1 MVDPTEKE
9 ETTAIPAGG
18 IPPTGDSA
26 IVSPHKK
33 KAVVEEQ
40 VEEEQVESEK
50 EGEGKKDS
58 QENNSDVAPTSIADA
73 INAGEGL
80 TATDDEDKV
89 PLAVPVCSINEL
101 WQKVM
106 IDLEKHRLANEYFSI
121 RQYRY
126 FTIPQA
132 VLTLFS
138 SFLAFFSSSIASSNF
153 EVKLTSKLDLDL
165 VTILTLIVGSISSIV
180 VFLQTVSG
188 ECIYGKR
195 ATMHDAMSI
204 NLRNLGNE
212 LSLSVPNNNP
222 TQSITNQHTH
232 WPARNNVNNNQ
243 TEVDK
248 VKNIKSYVDRYKEYQ
263 NVCKS
268 EFPLEINTL
277 FNKFETDFETEIGKA
292 KSEIQLAVIEIFAEK
307 NNSNYGK
314 KYSFMNT
321 ASLDLVE
328 KFKPLFAK
336 ALRNLVKS
344 CTTSLLFPIFL
355 PDPEQVTAYAMESI
369 KGDLRDI
376 SVVYQSTVV
385 AELEL
390 RKNKPET
397 NELIRTKK
405 VKIAYAAL
413 EKRQEATERTPML
426 SRCW

>member
-1 MVDPTEKE
+1 
-9 ETTAIPAGG
+9 
-18 IPPTGDSA
+18 
-26 IVSPHKK
+26 
-33 KAVVEEQ
+33 
-40 VEEEQVESEK
+40 
-50 EGEGKKDS
+50 
-58 QENNSDVAPTSIADA
+58 
-73 INAGEGL
+73 
-80 TATDDEDKV
+80 
-89 PLAVPVCSINEL
+89 
-101 WQKVM
+101 
-106 IDLEKHRLANEYFSI
+106 
-121 RQYRY
+121 
-126 FTIPQA
+126 
-132 VLTLFS
+132 
-138 SFLAFFSSSIASSNF
+138 
-153 EVKLTSKLDLDL
+153 
-165 VTILTLIVGSISSIV
+165 
-180 VFLQTVSG
+180 
-188 ECIYGKR
+188 
-195 ATMHDAMSI
+195 MHDAMSI